1 MAGLT
6 LRGLNS
12 GFSGIYQDTTKNSVL
27 SHTELDYNFIYL
39 KGHIIYDVQES
50 FDTIT
55 FKKLNG
61 ENLSF
66 TIPTDIHVTGG
77 TYSNGTTIFTNNTGG
92 TFNVAGYYTGAT
104 DVYTTGA
111 TYNSSNGIATFT
123 NNTGGT
129 FNLNGL
135 FKVSDDVYVTGM
147 TFNNSNY
154 NLTLSRNDG
163 NTFTQNLGI
172 LSSDMVITGGTYSPS
187 NGVATFTNNSGGTFN
202 VTGFLTGMTDTYVT
216 GGTYNSSNGIT
227 TFTNNSGSTF
237 NVSGFT
243 TGSTEVFVTGA
254 TYNSNTFTYR
264 NNTGG
269 TFNVSFNSVT
279 GLTVDGILSATTI
292 SGDTIYAND
301 FPQLPYT
308 DNETVEVFTS
318 GGTGYLRV
326 KDIVSAPSGG
336 TRTFVG
342 NVNVTSGLSASTIS
356 ATTYYNL
363 PTDIRVTGGTYS
375 NSTGISTFTNN
386 TGGTFSV
393 SGFST
398 GTTLPIIVV
407 NTTSLVSTGLTGSG
421 FGAPLIDN
429 SIFLGVNAGYQSTG
443 TTYSNFFGSSSG
455 YQATGVTNSNFI
467 GKEAGISANDS
478 DNSNFIGNSAGRSA
492 NNSTNSNFIGLNA
505 GSGASSA
512 TGSNFIGNSAGYDA
526 TGVTSANFIGASAGR
541 NANDSDD
548 SNFIGREAGFT
559 AFAVTFSNFFGYRA
573 GYQAISSSSSN
584 FIGNNAGYQA
594 SGATGSNF
602 FGYNTGYLASD
613 SDDSNFIGPN
623 AGYQASSSSSS
634 NFIGNGAGYQATGAT
649 YSNFFGYQAGYDAD
663 SSGYSNFIG
672 VYAGSGAKSSVNSN
686 FMGVE
691 AGRNATGVTYSNF
704 FGRKTGEGAN
714 DSTYSNFFG
723 DYAGYGAK
731 NSEHSNFIGEQS
743 GYYATGGTY
752 SNFIGYQA
760 GYSSKYITNSN
771 FIGQG
776 TGNGATGATF
786 SNLFGYRTGYSF
798 TNNQLGS
805 NNIIIGTN
813 ISLPNATANAINIG
827 GVLFGTGT
835 YSATG
840 ASSPSITAISGG
852 KIGIGVVTPLE
863 TLHVNGSIVL
873 SKDSSYTSLSDGAT
887 TPVPNGSGG
896 TMVYDSVTTSFYGWI
911 GTSWSKL
918 NGDSYTTGFTYSAN
932 TFTIKRNNGLS
943 DLTASINSM
952 TGLTVSGTISA
963 TTISGNTI
971 YANDFP
977 QLPYVDNQTI
987 DSYTSGSDSY
997 IRLKDI
1003 VAAPSGG
1010 TRTFY
1015 GNTVL
1020 SNSGTTYTSNLG
1032 INTNSPAY
1040 TIDAYGSANSR
1051 LLYSSSSGGI
1061 LNISG
1066 STGIPRFGASA
1077 GPDGGGKVAGITF
1090 GARSWDD
1097 IAFPSYGKQGDAFTY
1112 SSAES
1117 NGLNFLSVVG
1127 TGTEDYIRFY
1137 AGQTASTGNTAD
1149 IHIQGTGATR
1159 GYVGLATHTPTE
1171 RLDVAGA
1178 IKIGNNSYTSLSD
1191 GATTPVP
1198 NGGAGTMV
1206 FDSGTSSFYGWTGS
1220 VWKKL
1225 HT

>member
-27 SHTELDYNFIYL
+27 SHTELDNNFIYL

-61 ENLSF
+61 EDLSF
-66 TIPTDIHVTGG
+66 TISNDVHVTGG
-77 TYSNGTTIFTNNTGG
+77 TYSNGTTTFTNNTGG

-129 FNLNGL
+129 FNLSGL

-172 LSSDMVITGGTYSPS
+172 LSSDMVVTGGTYNPS
-187 NGVATFTNNSGGTFN
+187 NGIATFINNSGGTFN

-216 GGTYNSSNGIT
+216 GGTYNSSNGIA

-237 NVSGFT
+237 NVTGFS

-254 TYNSNTFTYR
+254 TYNSNTFTYT

-279 GLTVDGILSATTI
+279 GLTVDGILSATT
-292 SGDTIYAND
+292 
-301 FPQLPYT
+301 
-308 DNETVEVFTS
+308 
-318 GGTGYLRV
+318 
-326 KDIVSAPSGG
+326 
-336 TRTFVG
+336 
-342 NVNVTSGLSASTIS
+342 
-356 ATTYYNL
+356 YYNL
-363 PTDIRVTGGTYS
+363 PIDIRITGGTYS
-375 NSTGISTFTNN
+375 NSTGVSTFTNN

-407 NTTSLVSTGLTGSG
+407 NSTSLVSTGLTGSG
-421 FGAPLIDN
+421 FGAPSIQH
-429 SIFLGVNAGYQSTG
+429 SIFLGQNAGYLATGTTNSNFLGQNAGYQSTG
-443 TTYSNFFGSSSG
+443 VTSSNFFG
-455 YQATGVTNSNFI
+455 
-467 GKEAGISANDS
+467 
-478 DNSNFIGNSAGRSA
+478 
-492 NNSTNSNFIGLNA
+492 NA
-505 GSGASSA
+505 
-512 TGSNFIGNSAGYDA
+512 AGY
-526 TGVTSANFIGASAGR
+526 
-541 NANDSDD
+541 NADD
-548 SNFIGREAGFT
+548 
-559 AFAVTFSNFFGYRA
+559 
-573 GYQAISSSSSN
+573 SSSSN
-584 FIGNNAGYQA
+584 FIGNAAGYGANDSPNSNFFGENAGYQ
-594 SGATGSNF
+594 STGV
-602 FGYNTGYLASD
+602 T
-613 SDDSNFIGPN
+613 
-623 AGYQASSSSSS
+623 SS
-634 NFIGNGAGYQATGAT
+634 NFIGTSAGYQANDSD
-649 YSNFFGYQAGYDAD
+649 YSNFFGLSAGNGAKNSSNSNFIGYQ
-663 SSGYSNFIG
+663 SGQNSTGVTQSNFIG
-672 VYAGSGAKSSVNSN
+672 VAAGK
-686 FMGVE
+686 
-691 AGRNATGVTYSNF
+691 NANDSDYSNF
-704 FGRKTGEGAN
+704 FGNSAGYNVTGITDSNFLGQNSGYNAN
-714 DSTYSNFFG
+714 GSSYSNLLG
-723 DYAGYGAK
+723 K
-731 NSEHSNFIGEQS
+731 NTGMN
-743 GYYATGGTY
+743 ATGITG

-760 GYSSKYITNSN
+760 GYEADNSVTSNFIGWQTGYNAIGSLYSNFIGREAGYNATGAGYSNLIGRKAGESANDSTYSNFIGDYAGYFSKNSNNSNFIGNQAGYNATGATYSNFIGEYAGYNTKNVTNSN
-771 FIGQG
+771 FIGNNA
-776 TGNGATGATF
+776 GNSSTGATF
-786 SNLFGYRTGYSF
+786 SNLFGYRTGLNYSG
-798 TNNQLGS
+798 NQLGS

-813 ISLPNATANAINIG
+813 ISLPNATTNAINIG

-840 ASSPSITAISGG
+840 TSTPSITAVSGG

-863 TLHVNGSIVL
+863 TLHVNGSIVV

-887 TPVPNGSGG
+887 TPTPNGGGG
-896 TMVYDSVTTSFYGWI
+896 TMVYDSGTTSFYGWI

-943 DLTASINSM
+943 DLTANINSM
-952 TGLTVSGTISA
+952 TGLTVDGTISA

-987 DSYTSGSDSY
+987 DTYTSGSDSY

-1020 SNSGTTYTSNLG
+1020 NNSGTTYTSSLG

-1149 IHIQGTGATR
+1149 IHIQGSGTTR
-1159 GYVGLATHTPTE
+1159 GFVGLATHTPTE
-1171 RLDVAGA
+1171 RLHVNGA